1 MEWRLAC
8 RRGSYPQ
15 KGIAKNFVSL
25 ITYPHSADKRLEK
38 RPFTNQ
44 T

>member
-1 MEWRLAC
+1 MAADLVLRELPSKR
-8 RRGSYPQ
+8 
-15 KGIAKNFVSL
+15 IAKNFVSL